1 MDNLFDFLENQTR
14 DENKQ
19 DKETQD
25 KKENEVIIASKARKT
40 VDEQHL
46 KYIEEIK
53 ITLYNDEEIKKSG
66 LERKE
71 YIRLNS
77 YIGARLDTDLRGKT
91 TLKEIVVETEVI
103 DIAQNIEFTK
113 ELNINQFETI
123 DMEEDIFG
131 DELVEEKLLIVDG
144 SSLLSTSFYATARD
158 LLFAKTDEQ
167 KEFAYTKLMKSPDGE
182 YTNGV
187 YMFFK
192 TLLPLLEKQKI
203 SHLAVVLDRSR
214 NTFRREIDPEY
225 KANRSETPYPLKSQF
240 MMLTELLKEINIP
253 VFSHGD
259 YEADDFAGTITKK
272 FEKDISIYLHTKDE
286 DYLQLVSEYTKLW
299 MVTGKAEDMY
309 KELGINKNDLKI
321 PNGVFEYTPKYVKYF
336 KGVDPIQIIDIK
348 AIEGDKS
355 DNIKGVKNVGP
366 TSSRPLVAHYGSVEG
381 IYEVLDNL
389 DKDKEKELNTFFK
402 ESLGIKRTPIKNLL
416 LYKEDAIISKK
427 LATIKTD
434 IEEIQELELDKLKL
448 DINIDKMELEFKRLG
463 MNSLMK

>member
-1 MDNLFDFLENQTR
+1 MDNLFDFLENQAKS
-14 DENKQ
+14 EN
-19 DKETQD
+19 QD
-25 KKENEVIIASKARKT
+25 KKENISKVTKVTNEPKVKKT

-46 KYIEEIK
+46 KYIKELK
-53 ITLYNDEEIKKSG
+53 INLYSEEEIKKSG

-77 YIGARLDTDLRGKT
+77 YIGSRLDTDLRGKT
-91 TLKEIVVETEVI
+91 TLKEVVL
-103 DIAQNIEFTK
+103 DIQPTDSSECVEFTND
-113 ELNINQFETI
+113 LNLSQFEAV
-123 DMEEDIFG
+123 DMDEDIFS
-131 DELVEEKLLIVDG
+131 DNKVEEKLLIVDG

-192 TLLPLLEKQKI
+192 TLLPLLENQKI
-203 SHLAVVLDRSR
+203 THLAVVLDRSR

-240 MMLTELLKEINIP
+240 MLLTELLKELNIP
-253 VFSHGD
+253 VFSHSD
-259 YEADDFAGTITKK
+259 YEADDFAGTIAKK
-272 FEKDISIYLHTKDE
+272 FEKDIKTYLHTKDE
-286 DYLQLVSEYTKLW
+286 DYLQLVSDYTKLW

-309 KELGINKNDLKI
+309 KELDINKKDLKI

-336 KGVDPIQIIDIK
+336 KGVNPIQIIDIK

-366 TSSRPLVAHYGSVEG
+366 TSSRPLVDHYGCLEK
-381 IYEVLDNL
+381 IYEALDNL

-416 LYKEDAIISKK
+416 LYKEEAIISKK

-434 IEEIQELELDKLKL
+434 IEEIKELELDKLKL
-448 DINIDKMELEFKRLG
+448 DINRPKMQEEFNRLG
-463 MNSLMK
+463 MKSLIK